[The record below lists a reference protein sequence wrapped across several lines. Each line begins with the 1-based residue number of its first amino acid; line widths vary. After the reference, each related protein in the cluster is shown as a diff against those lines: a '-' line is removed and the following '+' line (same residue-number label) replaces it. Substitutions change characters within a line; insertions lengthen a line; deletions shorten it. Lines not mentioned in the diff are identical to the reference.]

1 MSVYT
6 GYETVNLRLE
16 LETGRKPLIWLH
28 ENTKN
33 LSVDDQLPISQS
45 VLGTCNVYLYG

>member
-6 GYETVNLRLE
+6 RYETVNLRLE
-16 LETGRKPLIWLH
+16 QGTGRKPLIWLH

-33 LSVDDQLPISQS
+33 LSVDDQLPIFQP
-45 VLGTCNVYLYG
+45 VPERK